1 MNYIKT
7 NYNHS
12 NINKNRN
19 TNIIYNSSKFL
30 RMTNNKKENIQNNI
44 FKSNYIS
51 SLNNIN
57 NINNNLSNININLNL
72 NVNINNNQKEKILQN
87 INSYNNIQR
96 KTNLPIDNKNL
107 ISYRNR
113 FKDLSLDSMDNIPI
127 KSLYNFDIDDYNI
140 IKSIGEGTFGKI
152 YEVED
157 KYHRHFALKKLIYN
171 SLKEVDILKKEYEF
185 LYIFEDLNINL
196 IKIYGIEIKKL
207 DKTTFVMYVLM
218 ELAKIDWEKE
228 IIKRK
233 KNNNYYSEKELFFI
247 LKDLIKTLSKLQQ
260 NNISH
265 RDIKPQNILLCDNDI
280 LKISDF
286 GEAKRNF
293 KNDYNDT
300 IKQTIR
306 GTKLYMSPALFKS
319 LKQKMKSKY
328 TKHNTY
334 KSDVFSLGYCIL
346 LAASLNFECLYSI
359 RDIQDMN
366 LIENK
371 IKRFLKNRY
380 SDIFLNLILAM
391 IEIDEKNR
399 PDFIQLE
406 KIIKKIMR

>member
-1 MNYIKT
+1 
-7 NYNHS
+7 
-12 NINKNRN
+12 
-19 TNIIYNSSKFL
+19 
-30 RMTNNKKENIQNNI
+30 
-44 FKSNYIS
+44 
-51 SLNNIN
+51 
-57 NINNNLSNININLNL
+57 
-72 NVNINNNQKEKILQN
+72 
-87 INSYNNIQR
+87 
-96 KTNLPIDNKNL
+96 
-107 ISYRNR
+107 
-113 FKDLSLDSMDNIPI
+113 
-127 KSLYNFDIDDYNI
+127 
-140 IKSIGEGTFGKI
+140 
-152 YEVED
+152 
-157 KYHRHFALKKLIYN
+157 
-171 SLKEVDILKKEYEF
+171 
-185 LYIFEDLNINL
+185 
-196 IKIYGIEIKKL
+196 
-207 DKTTFVMYVLM
+207 M

-293 KNDYNDT
+293 NNDYNDT

-346 LAASLNFECLYSI
+346 LAASLNFDCLYSI
-359 RDIQDMN
+359 RDIYDMN

>member
-1 MNYIKT
+1 
-7 NYNHS
+7 
-12 NINKNRN
+12 
-19 TNIIYNSSKFL
+19 
-30 RMTNNKKENIQNNI
+30 MTNNKKENIQNNI

-87 INSYNNIQR
+87 IYSYNNIQR

-107 ISYRNR
+107 ISYRNC

-286 GEAKRNF
+286 GEAK
-293 KNDYNDT
+293 
-300 IKQTIR
+300 
-306 GTKLYMSPALFKS
+306 
-319 LKQKMKSKY
+319 
-328 TKHNTY
+328 
-334 KSDVFSLGYCIL
+334 
-346 LAASLNFECLYSI
+346 
-359 RDIQDMN
+359 
-366 LIENK
+366 
-371 IKRFLKNRY
+371 
-380 SDIFLNLILAM
+380 
-391 IEIDEKNR
+391 
-399 PDFIQLE
+399 
-406 KIIKKIMR
+406 